1 MGFLDSTAQLP
12 LFSHSVILL
21 FCQNYVFPW
30 EDWSAA
36 ADAAFDKVFSA
47 CNTSQSRSPY
57 QLLIQMLK
65 VPGPSTFI
73 DSKFCVNER
82 NCGISKGLLLEYI
95 TQRLVP
101 SDHALVP
108 VSIQPESSTQAIV
121 NLTQLCTEEAEVLFV
136 YQPVAED
143 TADTV
148 ILVIEQERVT
158 MVEDPF
164 SESAAQHK
172 RYVAAVRVPRHR
184 WLYYEYDTGELISLR
199 THQTR

>member
-1 MGFLDSTAQLP
+1 M
-12 LFSHSVILL
+12 
-21 FCQNYVFPW
+21 
-30 EDWSAA
+30 
-36 ADAAFDKVFSA
+36 
-47 CNTSQSRSPY
+47 
-57 QLLIQMLK
+57 
-65 VPGPSTFI
+65 
-73 DSKFCVNER
+73 
-82 NCGISKGLLLEYI
+82 
-95 TQRLVP
+95 
-101 SDHALVP
+101 
-108 VSIQPESSTQAIV
+108 
-121 NLTQLCTEEAEVLFV
+121 